1 MITKSKAVEAAMG
14 ELKKTEAVTFDRAVE
29 DLKQGAETAKAS
41 VEHVQA
47 DVKVGLDKVLKTGEK
62 VTEFGK
68 GNLEAVMKSGQILTS
83 GLTEMSRLM
92 VENARTGFEEAMSV
106 FKAATSVT
114 SVKEAIELQSNF
126 ARTRMEKVVSQSG
139 QLTEHSLKIAE
150 QAFAPISARVNAAVE
165 TFS

>member
-1 MITKSKAVEAAMG
+1 MITKSKAIETAMG

-41 VEHVQA
+41 MDHAKVEMKDGMEKA
-47 DVKVGLDKVLKTGEK
+47 IKTTEK
-62 VTEFGK
+62 VTQFSK

-83 GLTEMSRLM
+83 GLTDMSRLIA
-92 VENARTGFEEAMSV
+92 ENARTGLEEAMST
-106 FKAATSVT
+106 FKAMASAKSVR
-114 SVKEAIELQSNF
+114 EALELQSSF
-126 ARTRMEKVVSQSG
+126 AKARMEKVMSESG

-150 QAFAPISARVNAAVE
+150 QALAPISARVNAAVE